1 MATNHDA
8 KCWALTKPC
17 RSATTIEWAPLGG
30 VLCRITGLNET
41 MINQAPKSAFLFLC
55 AVSLL
60 AAWRPL
66 REAFRLAIDD
76 DGYTHLLLIVPMTA
90 ALIWLEWRSPKP
102 LLAPG
107 PRAGLV
113 LLGVS
118 LLVAGFT
125 RWSSHLLP
133 DERLAGKMLAL
144 VTWWVGSFVLCF
156 GIRVSRSLLFP
167 LGFLY
172 VAVPIPRFLL
182 NDIVGWLQL
191 GSAFVAHGMFS
202 LAGVPVSQDG
212 VLLSIPDL
220 TVEVAKECSSI
231 RSTSMLLVTTMLLAQ
246 LFLRAAWRKW
256 LVILLAIPV
265 SLAKNGLRIF
275 TIAMLG
281 TKVDPSYLTGRL
293 HHQGGVIFFT
303 LSLGGMFL
311 VLWILRRNEVSSLLK
326 PLSRAPVR

>member
-1 MATNHDA
+1 
-8 KCWALTKPC
+8 
-17 RSATTIEWAPLGG
+17 
-30 VLCRITGLNET
+30 
-41 MINQAPKSAFLFLC
+41 MINQAPKSVFFLLF
-55 AVSLL
+55 ASSLL
-60 AAWRPL
+60 AAFRPL
-66 REAFRLAIDD
+66 RETFLLATNDG
-76 DGYTHLLLIVPMTA
+76 GYTHLLLILPMTA
-90 ALIWLEWRSPKP
+90 ALIWLEWRSLKP

-133 DERLAGKMLAL
+133 DERLTGNMLAL

-167 LGFLY
+167 LGLLFL
-172 VAVPIPRFLL
+172 AVPMPRFLL
-182 NDIVGWLQL
+182 DEIVSWLQL
-191 GSAFVAHGMFS
+191 GSAFVAHGMF
-202 LAGVPVSQDG
+202 AVARVPVSQDG

-231 RSTSMLLVTTMLLAQ
+231 RSSSMLLVTTMLLAQ
-246 LFLRAAWRKW
+246 LFLRTAWRKW

-265 SLAKNGLRIF
+265 SVAKNGLRIF

-293 HHQGGVIFFT
+293 HHQGGVILFT
-303 LSLGGMFL
+303 IGLGGIFF
-311 VLWILRRNEVSSLLK
+311 VLWILRRNEGNFLLK
-326 PLSRAPVR
+326 PISKAPAS